1 MILYSIQ
8 AFLTFSIV
16 DGFMSDK
23 YEKIYKDQV
32 YRQATDA
39 LVSKDGEMLVKTNKI
54 R

>member
-23 YEKIYKDQV
+23 YEKIYKDW
-32 YRQATDA
+32 
-39 LVSKDGEMLVKTNKI
+39 KTQDQEGLAKYEQQELK
-54 R
+54 